1 MNRRSTRPAGISAS
15 PMAKSAPPV
24 QLTIFTPLSSGVI
37 EKLREADLD
46 RITPIAALNLLHELK
61 RQIE

>member
-1 MNRRSTRPAGISAS
+1 
-15 PMAKSAPPV
+15 V

-37 EKLREADLD
+37 EKLRESDLD